1 MAIVAGYTRQTD
13 GTYIV
18 IGNYDSP
25 ALAEIAIFDHASSDV
40 KEYWIASCI
49 NPETN
54 EPDILG
60 TIDV

>member
-1 MAIVAGYTRQTD
+1 MALVAGYTRQTD

-25 ALAEIAIFDHASSDV
+25 LLAETAIADDTSSDV
-40 KEYWIASCI
+40 KEYWIASSI
-49 NPETN
+49 NPENDT
-54 EPDILG
+54 PFILG